1 MKSTKALCAGNISLK
16 GQSLWKWK
24 KWLEEE
30 LKPPLSPAVAS
41 MTQVKHVL
49 EAFLELVDRVS
60 CG

>member
-1 MKSTKALCAGNISLK
+1 VKSTKVLCPDNMTLK

-30 LKPPLSPAVAS
+30 LKPPLSPDVTS
-41 MTQVKHVL
+41 IPQVKHVL
-49 EAFLELVDRVS
+49 EAFLELVDQVS